1 MELYKMNS
9 KGSSLDFSRQL
20 EGGNDDSKQG
30 QNEGK
35 VELVEEKVEN

>member
-1 MELYKMNS
+1 MNS
-9 KGSSLDFSRQL
+9 KGCSLDFSRQL
-20 EGGNDDSKQG
+20 EGGNDDTMRT